1 MDQGSLKSPGLVEH
15 TTILSSESIHTKN
28 TGNSKIQRKG
38 KKVHICSP
46 EDEDNRKFLEQ
57 HQMNEKMQIFQDIF
71 KLKLQE
77 NLSQEEQDFIKIQKF
92 MNPITGTKGEEV
104 SSETIKDCWINLL
117 KMQKESNT
125 SISKLQKM
133 KQEYYVQ

>member
-1 MDQGSLKSPGLVEH
+1 
-15 TTILSSESIHTKN
+15 
-28 TGNSKIQRKG
+28 
-38 KKVHICSP
+38 
-46 EDEDNRKFLEQ
+46 
-57 HQMNEKMQIFQDIF
+57 MNEKMQIFQDIF

-125 SISKLQKM
+125 SISKL
-133 KQEYYVQ
+133 